1 MSIFIKICGITN
13 LEDAKFSITDG
24 ADAIG
29 FIQSKKSERFVS
41 LETLNVIKDAIGI
54 DFLTIPVFVNPS
66 TEEVINFL
74 SIFPNSILQ
83 FHGDEEEEFC
93 KAFNKPYIKAINV
106 SKQEDLINDLN
117 RYKDSFAY
125 LLDSGDSQNRGGTG
139 ETFDW
144 KLIPKDLSN
153 KIIVA
158 GGLDSNNI
166 EALLSEVS
174 PFGVDVSS
182 GVESKI
188 GVKDHSKIDNFIK
201 LVKKYE

>member
-41 LETLNVIKDAIGI
+41 FETLNVIKDAIGI

-106 SKQEDLINDLN
+106 SKQEDLVNDLN
-117 RYKDSFAY
+117 KYKDSFAY

-166 EALLSEVS
+166 EVLLSEVS

-182 GVESKI
+182 GVEHKI

>member
-13 LEDAKFSITDG
+13 PEDAKFSITDG

-41 LETLNVIKDAIGI
+41 LETLNVIKDVVGI

-66 TEEVINFL
+66 KEEVINFL

-106 SKQEDLINDLN
+106 SKYEDLINDLN
-117 RYKDSFAY
+117 KYKDSFAY

-166 EALLSEVS
+166 EVLLSEVS

>member
-144 KLIPKDLSN
+144 KLIPKELSN

-166 EALLSEVS
+166 EVLLSEVS

>member
-106 SKQEDLINDLN
+106 SKQENLINDLN
-117 RYKDSFAY
+117 KYKDSFAY

-166 EALLSEVS
+166 EVLLSEVS

>member
-13 LEDAKFSITDG
+13 LEDAKFSINDG

-29 FIQSKKSERFVS
+29 FIQSKKSERFVPV
-41 LETLNVIKDAIGI
+41 ETLNVIKDAIGI

-66 TEEVINFL
+66 SEEVVNFL

-106 SKQEDLINDLN
+106 SKQEELINDLN

-166 EALLSEVS
+166 EVLLSEVS

>member
-41 LETLNVIKDAIGI
+41 LETLNIIKDAIGI

-66 TEEVINFL
+66 REDVVNFL

-106 SKQEDLINDLN
+106 SKQENLINDLN
-117 RYKDSFAY
+117 KYKDSFAY

-166 EALLSEVS
+166 EVLLSEVS

-182 GVESKI
+182 GVEHKI

>member
-41 LETLNVIKDAIGI
+41 SETLNVIKDTIGI

-144 KLIPKDLSN
+144 KLIPKELSN

-166 EALLSEVS
+166 EVLLSEVS

>member
-13 LEDAKFSITDG
+13 PEDAKVSIADG

-41 LETLNVIKDAIGI
+41 LETLSDIKDAIGI

-66 TEEVINFL
+66 REDVVNFL

-106 SKQEDLINDLN
+106 SNQEDLINDLN
-117 RYKDSFAY
+117 KYKDSFAY

-166 EALLSEVS
+166 EVLLSEVS

>member
-13 LEDAKFSITDG
+13 LEDAKFSVTDG

-106 SKQEDLINDLN
+106 SNQEDLINDLN
-117 RYKDSFAY
+117 KYKDSFAY

-166 EALLSEVS
+166 EVLLSEVS

>member
-13 LEDAKFSITDG
+13 LEDAKISITDG

-106 SKQEDLINDLN
+106 SKQEDLVNDLN
-117 RYKDSFAY
+117 KYKDSFAY

-166 EALLSEVS
+166 EVLLSEVS

-182 GVESKI
+182 GVEHKI

>member
-13 LEDAKFSITDG
+13 PEDAKVSITDG

-66 TEEVINFL
+66 SEEVINFL

-117 RYKDSFAY
+117 KYKDSFAY

-166 EALLSEVS
+166 EVLLSEVS

>member
-13 LEDAKFSITDG
+13 LEDAKISITDG

-117 RYKDSFAY
+117 KYKDSFAY

-166 EALLSEVS
+166 EVLLSEVS

>member
-13 LEDAKFSITDG
+13 LEDAKFSITNG

-29 FIQSKKSERFVS
+29 FIQSKKSESFVS
-41 LETLNVIKDAIGI
+41 LETLNIIKDAIGI
-54 DFLTIPVFVNPS
+54 DFLTIPVFVNSS

-117 RYKDSFAY
+117 KYKDSFAY

-166 EALLSEVS
+166 EVLLAEVS

-182 GVESKI
+182 GVEHKI
-188 GVKDHSKIDNFIK
+188 GVKDHSKINNFIK

>member
-66 TEEVINFL
+66 SEEVVNFL

-106 SKQEDLINDLN
+106 SKQEELINDLN
-117 RYKDSFAY
+117 RYKGSFAY

-166 EALLSEVS
+166 EVLLSEVS

>member
-13 LEDAKFSITDG
+13 LEDAKFSIADG

-41 LETLNVIKDAIGI
+41 LETLNDIKDVIGI

-66 TEEVINFL
+66 REDVVNFL

-106 SKQEDLINDLN
+106 SKYEDLINDLN
-117 RYKDSFAY
+117 KYKDSFAF

-166 EALLSEVS
+166 EVLLSEVS

>member
-13 LEDAKFSITDG
+13 LEDAKISISDG

-117 RYKDSFAY
+117 KYKDSFAY

-166 EALLSEVS
+166 EVLLSEVS

>member
-1 MSIFIKICGITN
+1 MSIFIKICGVTN
-13 LEDAKFSITDG
+13 LKDAKASLRMG

-29 FIQSKKSERFVS
+29 FIQSKKSERFVT
-41 LETLNVIKDAIGI
+41 LETLKDIKNGIGI
-54 DFLTIPVFVNPS
+54 NFLTIPVFVNPS
-66 TEEVINFL
+66 IEEVENFL
-74 SIFPNSILQ
+74 NIFPNSILQ

-93 KAFNKPYIKAINV
+93 KSFDARYIKAINV
-106 SKQEDLINDLN
+106 SNQEDLMNDINT
-117 RYKDSFAY
+117 YEDSYAY

-144 KLIPKDLSN
+144 KLIPKLLSN

-166 EALLSEVS
+166 NVLLDTII

-182 GVESKI
+182 GVESKK
-188 GVKDHSKIDNFIK
+188 GVKDHSKLDKFIK
-201 LVKKYE
+201 LVKKYG

>member
-41 LETLNVIKDAIGI
+41 LETLNDIKDAIGN

-66 TEEVINFL
+66 IEEVVNFL
-74 SIFPNSILQ
+74 SIFPNSVLQ

-106 SKQEDLINDLN
+106 SKYEDLINDLN
-117 RYKDSFAY
+117 KYKDSFAY

-166 EALLSEVS
+166 EVLLSEVS

-182 GVESKI
+182 GVERKI

>member
-117 RYKDSFAY
+117 KYKDSFAY

-166 EALLSEVS
+166 EVLLSEVS

>member
-13 LEDAKFSITDG
+13 REDAKISITDG

-41 LETLNVIKDAIGI
+41 LETLNDIKDAIGI

-66 TEEVINFL
+66 REDVVNFL

-106 SKQEDLINDLN
+106 SNQEDLINDLN
-117 RYKDSFAY
+117 KYKDSFAY

-166 EALLSEVS
+166 EVLLYEVS

>member
-13 LEDAKFSITDG
+13 PEDAKVSITDG

-41 LETLNVIKDAIGI
+41 LETLNDIKDAIGN

-66 TEEVINFL
+66 IEEVVNFL
-74 SIFPNSILQ
+74 SIFPNSVLQ

-106 SKQEDLINDLN
+106 SNQEDLINDLN

-166 EALLSEVS
+166 EVLLSEVS

-182 GVESKI
+182 GVERKI

>member
-13 LEDAKFSITDG
+13 LEDAKVSITDG

-54 DFLTIPVFVNPS
+54 DFLTIPVFVNPL

-106 SKQEDLINDLN
+106 CKQEDLINDLN
-117 RYKDSFAY
+117 KYKDSFAY

-166 EALLSEVS
+166 EVLLSEVS

>member
-13 LEDAKFSITDG
+13 LEDAKISITYG

-66 TEEVINFL
+66 TEEVVNFL
-74 SIFPNSILQ
+74 TIFPNSILQ

-106 SKQEDLINDLN
+106 TNQDDLINDLN
-117 RYKDSFAY
+117 RYKDAFAY

-166 EALLSEVS
+166 EVLLSEVS

>member
-13 LEDAKFSITDG
+13 LKDAKVSLREG

-41 LETLNVIKDAIGI
+41 SETLRIIKKGIGI
-54 DFLTIPVFVNPS
+54 NFLTIPVFVNPS
-66 TEEVINFL
+66 SDEVVNFL
-74 SIFPNSILQ
+74 NIFPNSILQ

-93 KAFNKPYIKAINV
+93 KSFNKRYIKAINV
-106 SKQEDLINDLN
+106 SNQEDLMNDLK
-117 RYKDSFAY
+117 RYKDSYAY

-139 ETFDW
+139 KTFDW
-144 KLIPKDLSN
+144 KLIPKLLSN

-158 GGLDSNNI
+158 GGLDLNNI
-166 EALLSEVS
+166 NVLLDTII

-182 GVESKI
+182 GVESKK
-188 GVKDHSKIDNFIK
+188 GVKDHSKLDKFIK

>member
-13 LEDAKFSITDG
+13 LEDAKFSINDG

-41 LETLNVIKDAIGI
+41 LETLNVIKEAIGI
-54 DFLTIPVFVNPS
+54 DILTIPVFVNPS

-106 SKQEDLINDLN
+106 SKYEDLINDLN
-117 RYKDSFAY
+117 KYKDSFAY

-166 EALLSEVS
+166 EVLLSEVS

>member
-106 SKQEDLINDLN
+106 SNQEDLINDLN
-117 RYKDSFAY
+117 KYKDSFAY

-166 EALLSEVS
+166 EVLLSEVS

-182 GVESKI
+182 GVEHKI

>member
-13 LEDAKFSITDG
+13 LEDAKISITDG

-41 LETLNVIKDAIGI
+41 LETLNDIKDAIGI

-66 TEEVINFL
+66 REDVENFL

-93 KAFNKPYIKAINV
+93 KAFNRPYIKAINV
-106 SKQEDLINDLN
+106 SNKEDLINDLN

-166 EALLSEVS
+166 EVLLSEIS

-182 GVESKI
+182 GVEYKI

>member
-13 LEDAKFSITDG
+13 LEDAKFSINDG

-66 TEEVINFL
+66 SEEVVNFL

-106 SKQEDLINDLN
+106 SKQEELINDLN

-166 EALLSEVS
+166 EVLLSEVS

>member
-13 LEDAKFSITDG
+13 LEDAKISITDG

-106 SKQEDLINDLN
+106 SKQEDLVNDLN
-117 RYKDSFAY
+117 KYKDSFAY

-166 EALLSEVS
+166 EVLLSEVS

-182 GVESKI
+182 GVEDKI
-188 GVKDHSKIDNFIK
+188 GVKDHAKIDNFIK

>member
-13 LEDAKFSITDG
+13 PEDAKFSITDG

-106 SKQEDLINDLN
+106 SKQEDLVNDLN
-117 RYKDSFAY
+117 KYKDSFAY

-166 EALLSEVS
+166 EVLLSEVS

>member
-93 KAFNKPYIKAINV
+93 NAFNKPYIKAINV
-106 SKQEDLINDLN
+106 SKQEDLVNDLN
-117 RYKDSFAY
+117 KYKDSFAY

-158 GGLDSNNI
+158 GGLDSNII
-166 EALLSEVS
+166 EVLLSEVS

>member
-13 LEDAKFSITDG
+13 LYDAKFSITDG

-66 TEEVINFL
+66 SEEVINFL

-117 RYKDSFAY
+117 KYKDSFAY

-166 EALLSEVS
+166 EVLLSEVS

>member
-41 LETLNVIKDAIGI
+41 LEALNDIKDAIGI
-54 DFLTIPVFVNPS
+54 DFLTIPVFVNPL

-93 KAFNKPYIKAINV
+93 KVFNKPYIKAINV
-106 SKQEDLINDLN
+106 SKQEDLVNDLN
-117 RYKDSFAY
+117 KYKDSFAY

-166 EALLSEVS
+166 EVLLAEVS

>member
-1 MSIFIKICGITN
+1 MSIFIKICGVTN
-13 LEDAKFSITDG
+13 LEDAKVSIRCD
-24 ADAIG
+24 ANAIG

-41 LETLNVIKDAIGI
+41 LEILNDIKNAIGI

-66 TEEVINFL
+66 TEEVVNFL

-106 SKQEDLINDLN
+106 SNQEDLINDLN
-117 RYKDSFAY
+117 RYKDSFAC

-166 EALLSEVS
+166 GVLLDMVS

-182 GVESKI
+182 GVEHKI

>member
-13 LEDAKFSITDG
+13 REDAKISITDG

-41 LETLNVIKDAIGI
+41 LETLNDIKDAIGI

-66 TEEVINFL
+66 REDVVNFL

-106 SKQEDLINDLN
+106 SKQEDLVNDLN
-117 RYKDSFAY
+117 KYKDSFAY

-166 EALLSEVS
+166 EVLLSEVS

-182 GVESKI
+182 GVEHKI

>member
-41 LETLNVIKDAIGI
+41 LETLNVIKDTIGI

-93 KAFNKPYIKAINV
+93 KVFNKPYIKAINV
-106 SKQEDLINDLN
+106 SKQEDLVNDLN
-117 RYKDSFAY
+117 KYKDSFAY

-166 EALLSEVS
+166 EVLLSEVS

>member
-41 LETLNVIKDAIGI
+41 LETLNDIKDAIGI

-66 TEEVINFL
+66 SEEVINFL

-106 SKQEDLINDLN
+106 SNQEDLINDLN
-117 RYKDSFAY
+117 KYKDSFAY

-166 EALLSEVS
+166 EVLLSEVS

>member
-117 RYKDSFAY
+117 KYKDSFAY

-166 EALLSEVS
+166 EVLLSKVS

-182 GVESKI
+182 GVEHKI